1 MSLRRSVFLA
11 ITLFSLSAFA
21 IEDVDV
27 FLSSRQDLP
36 VPGPLPR
43 ATANLVAGGR
53 ITGTEPRL
61 GVPTFFWVGR
71 EDFAPDLRA
80 TGLTPEAVARRA
92 LFTYAPLYRL
102 SPNVLAESPLLQV
115 HDLGTGAVIAQFEHR
130 VGGLPV
136 FHERLNVLMNQ
147 RLELLA
153 LTGSHS
159 ALPLLQRDFKLAAP
173 TALALAFEGGFGTA
187 VESNRFQPVGFDEG
201 GGLVFSANTLESHNV
216 SLARAMQ
223 VLYPDVDGRQLVP
236 AWYVEL
242 EASPRASTASELVG
256 TVVSALDGRVLWRH
270 SLTESDSFGY
280 RVWADPVTLRPL
292 DGPNGRA
299 TPHPTG
305 LVDGTVVPFVAPSLI
320 TLANAGLSTNDPWLA
335 AGATVTTGNNA
346 EAYVDL
352 VTPDGFNADGGAD
365 FRGVITAPGVFGDTF
380 DVTLAPNASPAQS
393 NAGITQMFYTL
404 NWLHDWFY
412 DQGFNEVAGNAQA
425 LNFGR
430 GGAEADSIKAEA
442 QDFSGLN
449 NANMSTPA
457 DGARP
462 KMQMY
467 NWQVAGFTRVQI
479 AALSIDVQTGTAVFG
494 PSSFDVTGDVVLVND
509 GTASVTDGCQPILN
523 NVSGKLALLDRGSCT
538 FKTKVRNAQV
548 AGAIGVIIAN
558 NSAAAPGTMGDD
570 ATITTV
576 ITIGAQLIPQA
587 TGNAIKTALLGGP
600 VTART
605 VRTTPPN
612 RDGTLDNTV
621 VAHEWGHYLSN
632 RLVNGIST
640 TQARGMG
647 EGWSDFVALLM
658 TTEEAD
664 ALQAANPTFGGVYAL
679 AVWDS
684 DSTALPTNAP
694 YYGIRRLPYSVDFT
708 KNPFTFKHIANGT
721 ALPTIP
727 MSSGGG
733 TNAEVHN
740 TGEIWATMLWESY
753 VALLRATPRLTFAQA
768 QSRMQRYLVAGLK
781 LTPGDP
787 TFTEARDGL
796 LAAAAAEDLADF
808 RLIAQAFARR
818 GAGLLAVA
826 PPRAGTTNS
835 PVVEDFSTG
844 NDVAFVSATLNDE
857 AFYCDRDGILD
868 VGERGRLRVSLKN
881 TGFSSLSAVTA
892 TLTTTLPG
900 VTITPSTLTFAAF
913 DPFRVVAADAVV
925 QLPAGLSAISNLN
938 LQVSF
943 NDASLTTPGPRTQT
957 VNFTVNK
964 DSVAAARATD
974 DVEADLVAWTFA
986 SVGTPPS
993 TRSWARVET
1002 GPLAHRFVGVDAPS
1016 TADLRLESP
1025 PLAVGPGAF
1034 SFTFSNRWSF
1044 EFDPTGAGTAFDG
1057 AVLELSTDNG
1067 TTWTDIGASAT
1078 PGYTG
1083 TLDNTS
1089 GNPLGGRLAYT
1100 SKSAGYP
1107 AFVTTTV
1114 SLGTTYAGQ
1123 TVRVRL
1129 RVGTDQGAGDVGWEV
1144 DDFVFTGL
1152 TNTPFPQAVADRGLC
1167 INRPP
1172 VANAGPDFAVD
1183 ERTQVTLSHAAS
1195 TDPDMNVLTARWT
1208 QVSGPSATVVNGQFT
1223 APEVTVNTTL
1233 RFSLRVNDG
1242 TVDSLNTDDVDVLV
1256 RNVNRAP
1263 VVNAGMDLTV
1273 DERSPFQLPGSA
1285 TDADGDPLTLVWRQV
1300 SGPVTQV
1307 ADLRA
1312 VPLVGVAPDVTA
1324 DANVLFELRASDGTD
1339 ATTAN
1344 VTLHVRQVNRPPS
1357 AFAFTD
1363 AFVNGGDNVGLTGFV
1378 MDPDGDP
1385 TTVRWTQ
1392 TSGPTVVLSSATEVS
1407 PRFTAPVVT
1416 TDTSLSFTL
1425 VASDG
1430 TASSAPAQVSL
1441 TVRGNNK
1448 GPIAVA
1454 GADVTVVSGESV
1466 QLDGSGSSDPEGGA
1480 LSFAWQQEE
1489 AGSRV
1494 TFAGA
1499 NTAKPTVTA
1508 PVVTAGERLTVV
1520 LYVRDPQGA
1529 VGSATVHLNVT
1540 VKPPT
1545 GCGCAGLTG
1554 VEPLLFTALLLALRR
1569 RRNAR

>member
-1 MSLRRSVFLA
+1 MSLRRSAFLA
-11 ITLFSLSAFA
+11 IALSSVSAFA
-21 IEDVDV
+21 LADVDV
-27 FLSSRQDLP
+27 FLASRQDLP

-43 ATANLVAGGR
+43 ATASLVAGGR
-53 ITGTEPRL
+53 ISGTEPRL

-71 EDFAPDLRA
+71 EAFAPDLRA
-80 TGLTPEAVARRA
+80 AGLSPEAVARRA

-102 SPNVLAESPLLQV
+102 SPNVLAESPLMQL

-130 VGGLPV
+130 VSGLPV

-147 RLELLA
+147 RLELIA

-159 ALPLLQRDFKLAAP
+159 ALPLVQRDFKLAAP
-173 TALALAFEGGFGTA
+173 TALALAFEGAFGTF
-187 VESNRFQPVGFDEG
+187 VESTRFQPVGFDEN
-201 GGLVFSANTLESHNV
+201 GGLVYSATTIESHHV
-216 SLARAMQ
+216 GLARAMQ

-242 EASPRASTASELVG
+242 EASPRASTSSELVG
-256 TVVSALDGRVLWRH
+256 TVISALDGRVLWRH

-280 RVWADPVTLRPL
+280 RVWADPLTLRPL

-305 LVDGTVVPFVAPSLI
+305 LVDGTTVPFVAPSLI
-320 TLANAGLSTNDPWLA
+320 TLANAGLSTNDPWLP
-335 AGATVTTGNNA
+335 AGSTEIIGNNA

-365 FRGVITAPGVFGDTF
+365 FRGVITVPGVFGDTF
-380 DVTLAPNASPAQS
+380 DVALAPNASRAQG
-393 NAGITQMFYTL
+393 NAGMTQMFYTL

-412 DQGFNEVAGNAQA
+412 DQGFNEAAGNAQT

-430 GGAEADSIKAEA
+430 GGAEGDSIKAEA

-462 KMQMY
+462 RMQMY

-479 AALSIDVQTGTAVFG
+479 AALSIDVTTGTAVFG
-494 PSSFDVTGDVVLVND
+494 PSNFNVTGDVVLVND
-509 GTASVTDGCQPILN
+509 GVGTVTDGCTPITN
-523 NVSGKLALLDRGSCT
+523 NVAGKLALIDRGSCT
-538 FKTKVRNAQV
+538 FKTKVNNAQA
-548 AGAIGVIIAN
+548 AGAIGVIIATN
-558 NSAAAPGTMGDD
+558 TAATPGTMGDD
-570 ATITTV
+570 ASITTV

-587 TGNAIKTALLGGP
+587 TGTTIKTALVGGP

-605 VRTTPPN
+605 VRATPPN
-612 RDGTLDNTV
+612 RDGTVDNTV

-632 RLVNGIST
+632 RLINGIST

-664 ALQAANPTFGGVYAL
+664 ARLAVNAGFGGVYAL

-694 YYGIRRLPYSVDFT
+694 YYGIRRLPYSVDFA
-708 KNPFTFKHIANGT
+708 KNPFTFKHIANGI

-740 TGEIWATMLWESY
+740 TGEVWGTMLWESY
-753 VALLRATPRLTFAQA
+753 VALLRATTRLSFTQA

-787 TFTEARDGL
+787 TFTEARDGV

-818 GAGLLAVA
+818 GAGLTAVA

-835 PVVEDFSTG
+835 PVVEDFGTG
-844 NDVAFVSATLNDE
+844 NDVAFATATLNDE
-857 AFYCDRDGILD
+857 VFYCDRDGVLD
-868 VGERGRLRVSLKN
+868 VGERGLLRVTLKN
-881 TGFSSLSAVTA
+881 TGFASLSAVTA
-892 TLTTTLPG
+892 TLTSTLPG
-900 VTITPSTLTFAAF
+900 VTFTPATLTFATF
-913 DPFRVVAADAVV
+913 DPFHVAAADAVV
-925 QLPAGLSAISNLN
+925 QLPAGLTTISDLDVV
-938 LQVSF
+938 VSF
-943 NDASLTTPGPRTQT
+943 NDASLTVPGPRTQT

-964 DSVAAARATD
+964 DSVAASRASD

-993 TRSWARVET
+993 ANSWARVES
-1002 GPLAHRFVGVDAPS
+1002 GPLAHRFLGVDSAS
-1016 TADLRLESP
+1016 TADLRMQSP
-1025 PLAVGPGAF
+1025 PLQVGTGPF

-1057 AVLELSTDNG
+1057 SVLELSTDNG

-1089 GNPLGGRLAYT
+1089 GNPLGSQLAWT
-1100 SKSAGYP
+1100 NKSAGYP

-1114 SLGTTYAGQ
+1114 NLGTTYATQ
-1123 TVRVRL
+1123 SVRVRL
-1129 RVGTDQGAGDVGWEV
+1129 RVGADQGSGDVGWEV

-1152 TNTPFPQAVADRGLC
+1152 TNTPFPRALADRGLC

-1172 VANAGPDFAVD
+1172 VANAGPDLTVD
-1183 ERTQVTLSHAAS
+1183 ERSEVTLSHAAS
-1195 TDPDMNVLTARWT
+1195 TDPDLNTLTATWT
-1208 QVSGPSATVVNGQFT
+1208 QVSGPNVVVVNGRFT
-1223 APEVTVNTTL
+1223 APEVTVDSTL

-1242 TVDSLNTDDVDVLV
+1242 TLDSLNTDDVAVLV
-1256 RNVNRAP
+1256 RQVNRAP
-1263 VVNAGMDLTV
+1263 VVNAGVDLTV
-1273 DERSPFQLPGSA
+1273 DERSAFQLTGSA
-1285 TDADGDPLTLVWRQV
+1285 TDADGQVLTLVWRQV
-1300 SGPVTQV
+1300 SGPATQV
-1307 ADLRA
+1307 VDLRA
-1312 VPLVGVAPDVTA
+1312 MPLVGVAPEVMA
-1324 DANVLFELRASDGTD
+1324 DANVLFELRATDGTD
-1339 ATTAN
+1339 ATTAT
-1344 VTLHVRQVNRPPS
+1344 VTLRVRQVNRPPT
-1357 AFAFTD
+1357 ANAFTD
-1363 AFVNGGDNVGLTGFV
+1363 AFVNGGDTAGLTGLV
-1378 MDPDGDP
+1378 VDPDGQP
-1385 TTVRWTQ
+1385 TTVLWTQ
-1392 TSGPTVVLSSATEVS
+1392 TAGPTVVLSSTTEVTAH
-1407 PRFTAPVVT
+1407 FTAPMVT
-1416 TDTSLSFTL
+1416 TDTPMSFEL

-1430 TASSAPAQVSL
+1430 TASSTPARVSL

-1448 GPIAVA
+1448 GPIAMA
-1454 GADVTVVSGESV
+1454 GSDVTLEGGESV
-1466 QLDGSGSSDPEGGA
+1466 QLDGSASRDPEGGA

-1489 AGSRV
+1489 TGSRL
-1494 TFAGA
+1494 TFAGED
-1499 NTAKPTVTA
+1499 TAKPTVTA
-1508 PVVTAGERLTVV
+1508 PVVTEGERLTVV
-1520 LYVRDPQGA
+1520 LYVRDAQGA
-1529 VGSATVHLNVT
+1529 VGNATVHLNVT
-1540 VKPPT
+1540 VKKAT

-1554 VEPLLFTALLLALRR
+1554 VEPLLFAALLLVLRR
-1569 RRNAR
+1569 RRH